1 MLRERLLVTLLLLPI
16 LIWIIARGG
25 WLFGGAVAL
34 VLGLAAAEYGL
45 LFRNAGLRPSL
56 QLLVL
61 GVALLIL
68 ARVDLPLEWQ
78 ALTLTGLTLI
88 ALTWHLLDYE
98 RGALH
103 SATDFAVSV
112 SGIVYLGWIG
122 GYLVLLRS
130 LPEGQWWILIA
141 LPAVW
146 IADSAAY
153 LVGSWKGKR
162 PLTPRLSPKKT
173 WEGYLAGVVFGG
185 AAGAGLAGLWRI
197 GAGPDSGLTVIRG
210 LIVGGLIAILSP
222 LGDLGI
228 SMIKRQMKVK
238 DTGTLF
244 AAHGG
249 ALDRLDS
256 WLWAGVLGYYAV
268 GWLTRGA

>member
-1 MLRERLLVTLLLLPI
+1 MLRERLVVTLLLLPI

-25 WLFGGAVAL
+25 WLFAGAAAL

-45 LFRNAGLRPSL
+45 LFRSAGLRPSL
-56 QLLVL
+56 QLLVI
-61 GVALLIL
+61 GVALLVL
-68 ARVDLPLEWQ
+68 ARVALSVESQ
-78 ALTLTGLTLI
+78 TLTLTGLTLI

-103 SATDFAVSV
+103 SATDFAVSL

-197 GAGPDSGLTVIRG
+197 AAGADSELTAVRG
-210 LIVGGLIAILSP
+210 LVVGGLIAILSP

-228 SMIKRQMKVK
+228 SMIKREMKVK

-256 WLWAGVLGYYAV
+256 WLWAGVLGYYTV
-268 GWLTRGA
+268 GWLT